1 MKLDRTAQRD
11 LLQRAE
17 ATYPGP
23 LILTATEQ
31 SDPAVLVNAC
41 YLRGHGLLDCSIA
54 ESFGK
59 PIAVV
64 TATITE
70 RGLDFLA
77 DDGGLTAILGTVTI
91 RLHDDTLRALLRQRV
106 AQSDLPMAEKETIA
120 DHLKSV
126 PGEVLSNLATRFLEE
141 GLTRLPDA
149 IPLLT
154 KLLGL

>member
-1 MKLDRTAQRD
+1 MKLNRTAQRD

-17 ATYPGP
+17 AAYPGP
-23 LILTATEQ
+23 LVFTATEQ
-31 SDPAVLVNAC
+31 TDPAVLVNAS

-54 ESFGK
+54 DSFGT

-64 TATITE
+64 TATITV

-77 DDGGLTAILGTVTI
+77 DDGGLTAVLGTVTV
-91 RLHDDTLRALLRQRV
+91 RLHDDTLRALLLQRV
-106 AQSDLPMAEKETIA
+106 AQSDLPIAEKETMT

-126 PGEVLSNLATRFLEE
+126 PGEVLSNLTTRFLEE